1 MENEKREETVTV
13 TAMPANIKTASYL
26 IYASVTVS
34 MASILL
40 FEKVDGLPIY
50 VGAFITLLL
59 WSLLG
64 YKVGQGESWA
74 RTTFMVLTVIGFAF
88 SLFYKNGEF
97 EQSLGYGLSSTLA
110 TVLDLLVLVMLYTG
124 EANRWYKENRLEQ
137 HS

>member
-1 MENEKREETVTV
+1 MKNEQCEESVAV

-26 IYASVTVS
+26 IYASLTVS
-34 MASILL
+34 LASILL

-50 VGAFITLLL
+50 VGAFIALLL

-88 SLFYKNGEF
+88 SLFNIKGEF
-97 EQSLGYGLSSTLA
+97 EQSLGHGITSMLQ
-110 TVLDLLVLVMLYTG
+110 TVLDLLVLVLLYTG
-124 EANRWYKENRLEQ
+124 ETNRWYKENRLEQ